1 MIGIATFIPIILAVL
16 FQVQGILKSLK
27 AEKLAT
33 KDIVDWVFNIIL
45 IMVFG
50 RVTQWYEPVPYV
62 LWLLVILATTTYTFL
77 FWNKYFLNFSKQQSF
92 SISQ

>member
-1 MIGIATFIPIILAVL
+1 MIAIATFIPIVLAFL
-16 FQVQGILKSLK
+16 LPVQGISKSLK

-45 IMVFG
+45 ILVFG
-50 RVTQWYEPVPYV
+50 RVTQWYEPVPYM
-62 LWLLVILATTTYTFL
+62 LWLLVILATTAYTFL
-77 FWNKYFLNFSKQQSF
+77 FWNKYFLNFSKKQSF